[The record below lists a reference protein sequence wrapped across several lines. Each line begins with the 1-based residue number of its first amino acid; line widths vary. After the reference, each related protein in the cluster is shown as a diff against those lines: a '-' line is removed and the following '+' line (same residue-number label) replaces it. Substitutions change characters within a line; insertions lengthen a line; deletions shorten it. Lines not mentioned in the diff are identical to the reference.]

1 MDIKMARS
9 STVKYERVHDRSGSM
24 AHEPMRSSKSVW
36 KLIWKKL
43 RRERKKFM
51 MRLPSKHV
59 RASYDEHSYVQ
70 NFDQGYEWR
79 NELDILPRSFS
90 VQYTKRTSI
99 IV

>member
-1 MDIKMARS
+1 MDMKMVRS
-9 STVKYERVHDRSGSM
+9 LTVKYERVHDSM
-24 AHEPMRSSKSVW
+24 THEPRGSSKSVW

-59 RASYDEHSYVQ
+59 QVSYDEESYVQ
-70 NFDQGYEWR
+70 NFDQGHEWR
-79 NELDILPRSFS
+79 NELDVLSRSFS

-99 IV
+99 IL